1 MKKYEVPAFNNRSC
15 QSDKR
20 RFDHPTQ
27 GMDSGKSKF
36 EPAYLNQQKKS
47 QQPKDNQLVEAKET
61 KEDSLREPK
70 QTTQQS
76 GLEHYEI
83 PFLKKQNKQTTS
95 LNTQQ
100 SLEETQS
107 SDDETSTVVSNWD
120 ATKPSLRSNYEPS
133 FKKQVANTHEVQ
145 DEEEQIEDNP
155 FEERPFKATELPK
168 PYKKQKLSNRQVD
181 ENTRL
186 LAKRLQKSKNNFLL
200 FED

>member
-1 MKKYEVPAFNNRSC
+1 M
-15 QSDKR
+15 
-20 RFDHPTQ
+20 
-27 GMDSGKSKF
+27 
-36 EPAYLNQQKKS
+36 
-47 QQPKDNQLVEAKET
+47 
-61 KEDSLREPK
+61 
-70 QTTQQS
+70 
-76 GLEHYEI
+76 
-83 PFLKKQNKQTTS
+83 KKQNKQTTS

-145 DEEEQIEDNP
+145 DEEEQIEDNS

-168 PYKKQKLSNRQVD
+168 PFKKPKLSNRQVD

-186 LAKRLQKSKNNFLL
+186 LAKRLQKSKDNFLL